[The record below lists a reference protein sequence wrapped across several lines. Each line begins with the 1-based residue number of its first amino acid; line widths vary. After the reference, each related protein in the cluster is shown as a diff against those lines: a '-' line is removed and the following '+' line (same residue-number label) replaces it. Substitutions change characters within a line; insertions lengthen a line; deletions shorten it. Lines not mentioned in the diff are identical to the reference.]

1 MEIMDDKRKPPR
13 EYMEMAIKVMKES
26 IHENRTDK
34 SSPLVGAVLVF
45 PDGTIDTAHRGE
57 LREGDH
63 AEYTVL
69 DKKNRTKSISG
80 AWLFATLEPCAP
92 GARNA
97 PKISCSERIVNAR
110 VAEVW
115 FGIEDPDP
123 KVDHEGIKFMIDKG
137 VKVHQFDKDLHKEIE
152 IFNQDFLKGA
162 NKRKQESIA
171 LKQNKSGDLNAKAE
185 KTNFDDLSEVALQLF
200 IDKSKSTLKLN
211 SPKFNA
217 ELLQMELIEYDEK
230 TKSNIPTG
238 NAILLF
244 GKQPRLKFPQAAVK
258 AKVDYGNGE
267 TDVQSFDDALVLIPE
282 KVEAW
287 LKKVIPES
295 FDRSKFARSKTSSFP
310 IEVIDEAI
318 NNAIVHRDYGID
330 GAKVQIEITPQKVVV
345 KSPGKP
351 VPPIKLEDLQNFTA
365 TSFSRN
371 KTLAYVF
378 NLMEYM
384 EEVGVGMDTYR
395 DMRAKYNLPLP
406 IITYEDPNLIVTF
419 PRNAEA
425 VRDISNSDAISQL
438 KDEEIAGY
446 DFVKAQGE
454 VSRKE
459 YEDHFKFERKKASN
473 HLKKLKYL
481 GLIQDNGENPKSNK
495 YRYVY
500 NAGK

>member
-1 MEIMDDKRKPPR
+1 MANDKRKLPR
-13 EYMEMAIKVMKES
+13 EYMEMAITVMKNS
-26 IHENRTDK
+26 IHEKREDK

-45 PDGTIDTAHRGE
+45 SDGTVDTAFRGE

-69 DKKNRTKSISG
+69 DKKNRSKNTSG

-123 KVDHEGIKFMIDKG
+123 KVDHSGIIYLESHG
-137 VKVHQFDKDLHKEIE
+137 IKVHQFDKDLHNEIE
-152 IFNQDFLKGA
+152 KFNESFLKGA
-162 NKRKQESIA
+162 HKRKKDAVA
-171 LKQNKSGDLNAKAE
+171 LKQSKSGTLNAKAVNT
-185 KTNFDDLSEVALQLF
+185 KLDDLSDEALQKFL
-200 IDKSKSTLKLN
+200 DKSKIKAKINST
-211 SPKFNA
+211 KFID

-244 GKQPRLKFPQAAVK
+244 GKQPRLKFPQASVK
-258 AKVDYGNGE
+258 AKVDYGNGK

-287 LKKVIPES
+287 AKKVIPES

-310 IEVIDEAI
+310 IEVIDEVI
-318 NNAIVHRDYGID
+318 NNAIIHRDYSID
-330 GAKVQIEITPQKVVV
+330 GAKVQLEITPDKIVV

-351 VPPIKLEDLQNFTA
+351 VPPIKLEALQNFTA
-365 TSFSRN
+365 TSISRN

-395 DMRAKYNLPLP
+395 DMRVKYNLPLP
-406 IITYEDPNLIVTF
+406 IITYVEPNLIVTF
-419 PRNAEA
+419 PRTA
-425 VRDISNSDAISQL
+425 DAIRDLSNNVAISKL
-438 KDEEIAGY
+438 NDEELAGY
-446 DFVKAQGE
+446 DWIKLQSVVTTKSYANHFNFSEKKAQ
-454 VSRKE
+454 RQLANLKE
-459 YEDHFKFERKKASN
+459 KGFVILTGRGVGAFY
-473 HLKKLKYL
+473 KY
-481 GLIQDNGENPKSNK
+481 IA
-495 YRYVY
+495 Y
-500 NAGK
+500 NNQ

>member
-1 MEIMDDKRKPPR
+1 MVEAKRKTPR
-13 EYMEMAIKVMKES
+13 EYMEMAIEVMKNS
-26 IHENRTDK
+26 IHEKRVDK

-45 PDGTIDTAHRGE
+45 PDGTVDTAHRGE

-69 DKKNRTKSISG
+69 DKKNRSKNISG

-123 KVDHEGIKFMIDKG
+123 KVDHSGIEYLESFGI
-137 VKVHQFDKDLHKEIE
+137 KVHQFEKDLHKEIE
-152 IFNQDFLKGA
+152 KFNENFLKDA
-162 NKRKQESIA
+162 HKRKKEAVA
-171 LKQNKSGDLNAKAE
+171 LKQNKSGILNAKAE
-185 KTNFDDLSEVALQLF
+185 KTKLDDLSEEALQKFL
-200 IDKSKSTLKLN
+200 DKSKNTLKVN
-211 SPKFNA
+211 SPEFIN
-217 ELLQMELIEYDEK
+217 ELLQMDLIEYDEK
-230 TKSNIPTG
+230 SRLNIPTG

-244 GKQPRLKFPQAAVK
+244 GKQPRLKFPQSAVK

-287 LKKVIPES
+287 VKTVIPES
-295 FDRSKFARSKTSSFP
+295 FDRSKFGRSKIPSFP
-310 IEVIDEAI
+310 IEVIDEVL
-318 NNAIVHRDYGID
+318 NNAIIHRDYSID
-330 GAKVQIEITPQKVVV
+330 GSKVQLEITPDKIVVR
-345 KSPGKP
+345 SPGKP

-365 TSFSRN
+365 TSISRN

-378 NLMEYM
+378 NLMGYM

-395 DMRAKYNLPLP
+395 EMREKYNLPLP
-406 IITYEDPNLIVTF
+406 VITYEDPNLVVTF
-419 PRNAEA
+419 PRTADA
-425 VRDISNSDAISQL
+425 VRDLDKTDVLSNLS
-438 KDEEIAGY
+438 DEELAGF
-446 DFVKAQGE
+446 DFVKTRKE

-459 YEDHFKFERKKASN
+459 YEDHFMFERKKASN
-473 HLKKLKYL
+473 QLKKMKDL
-481 GLIQDNGENPKSNK
+481 GLIGDNGENPKSNN

-500 NAGK
+500 NLEN